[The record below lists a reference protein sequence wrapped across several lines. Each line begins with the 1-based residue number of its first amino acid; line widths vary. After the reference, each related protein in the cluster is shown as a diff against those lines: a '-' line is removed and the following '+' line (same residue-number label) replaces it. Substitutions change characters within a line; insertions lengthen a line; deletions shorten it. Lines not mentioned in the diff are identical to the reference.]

1 MGGMGMKWGKQLAVL
16 LAALVLMG
24 LAACAP
30 KDGPLTEKELAEWE
44 ERLNTPEWSAF
55 LSHLYS
61 DVRYLNLSRVFA
73 AGAGLAQSAPD
84 GTMTVAAE
92 EMEALLQQR
101 TGQTLDDLRDTLSDW
116 TYLEDSD
123 SYRGQ
128 AREPE
133 AAVTVTAG
141 ERREGVVTLQ
151 TERQGEEPAFLTLS
165 REEKI
170 LSYTNDQ
177 YNAVEAMALD
187 LLAQTVRRVESG
199 GGTVEGAYI
208 SYLKCTDQSE
218 DGYYLWDVDYRIR
231 TERGERLSAME
242 AETVNG
248 WFTARTDRGAPR
260 FVVEKTASGEY
271 TLVATLYSGDTSGMT
286 WQEYVDFVME
296 QGIDNADL
304 NNGWP
309 QLNEDMLTALASGGR
324 QWALS
329 REGVI
334 SAYLWQQGDEP
345 AGWETVS
352 VREGSGQWMDQHSVV
367 SVETVSGNRSYTLL
381 LSHRNVPYAAGEQET
396 ELSVWQ
402 VTGSSIQGESLP
414 AAEMPDSDAAAR
426 LTAFEEKL
434 PEGES
439 AYLAQGGGTYADYRW
454 SVCVPTAWS
463 RSGERW
469 YPDGEDLT
477 AYLEV
482 RDHDADYSDAAFY
495 ASFANSFSRV
505 RSNYGWGGETAWA
518 RGESGRG
525 QVTEALLCRSGE
537 EVWEVMWTYP
547 SGGDSSLL
555 SAAAATFRC
564 GDAGVT
570 ELGQAPRGPLLVE
583 DRDDTW
589 MVLGS
594 FRACALGEVLL
605 DDGAAVLK
613 PYQDAYYTYTFSQ
626 PKAEE
631 IEWVGTYPGKEGNV
645 ELFRIKLA
653 VKAEPPGPEVP
664 LDPARP
670 ADDLPVDDSGFWHPE
685 EPVWLA
691 VEHDGETFLAVT
703 AFHASAK
710 PGEDAFRKTMD
721 QALEAAGGTSD
732 GREMYLNPETGKI
745 SASRWQG

>member
-1 MGGMGMKWGKQLAVL
+1 MNWGKRLAALLAVL
-16 LAALVLMG
+16 MVLG
-24 LAACAP
+24 LAACTP
-30 KDGPLTEKELAEWE
+30 KDGELTQNELEQWE
-44 ERLNTPEWSAF
+44 ERLNTPEWSGF

-61 DVRYLNLSRVFA
+61 DVKYLNLSRVFS
-73 AGAGLAQSAPD
+73 AGAGLAQSASD
-84 GTMTVAAE
+84 GTVTIPAE

-101 TGQTLDDLRDTLSDW
+101 TGQSLSDLQDTLSDW

-133 AAVTVTAG
+133 GPVTVTAG
-141 ERREGVVTLQ
+141 ERQDGVVTLQ
-151 TERQGEEPAFLTLS
+151 VERQGEEPAFLTLS
-165 REEKI
+165 KEEQI

-199 GGTVEGAYI
+199 GGTVEGAYV
-208 SYLKCTDQSE
+208 SLLRCSDQSE
-218 DGYYLWDVDYRIR
+218 DGYYLWEVDYRIR
-231 TERGERLSAME
+231 TERGERLTAME
-242 AETVNG
+242 AEMVNG
-248 WFTARTDRGAPR
+248 WFTARTDRGVPR
-260 FVVEKTASGEY
+260 FVVAENQGEY

-296 QGIDNADL
+296 QGIENADL

-309 QLNEDMLTALASGGR
+309 VLSEDMLTALASGGR

-329 REGVI
+329 REGI
-334 SAYLWQQGDEP
+334 IAAYLWQQGDEL
-345 AGWETVS
+345 ASWETVS

-367 SVETVSGNRSYTLL
+367 SAETTTGNRSYTLL
-381 LSHRNVPYAAGEQET
+381 LSHRNLPYEMGDQSV

-414 AAEMPDSDAAAR
+414 AVTVTDNSSAVTR
-426 LTAFEEKL
+426 LTEFEETL

-454 SVCVPTAWS
+454 SVCIPASWS
-463 RSGERW
+463 RSGDRW
-469 YPDGEDLT
+469 YPDGENLT
-477 AYLEV
+477 AYLEI
-482 RDHDADYSDAAFY
+482 RSHDGDYSDAAFY
-495 ASFANSFSRV
+495 ASFANSFRRV

-518 RGESGRG
+518 RGESDRG
-525 QVTEALLCRSGE
+525 QVTEALLCRTE
-537 EVWEVMWTYP
+537 EEIWEVMWTYP
-547 SGGDSSLL
+547 SGEDATLL
-555 SAAAATFRC
+555 AAAAATFRC
-564 GDAGVT
+564 GETDVT

-583 DRDDTW
+583 DREDTW

-605 DDGAAVLK
+605 RDSGALLK
-613 PYQDAYYTYTFSQ
+613 PYRDLYYTYTFSQ
-626 PKAEE
+626 PTAEK
-631 IEWVGTYPGKEGNV
+631 ITWVGTYPGEKGNM
-645 ELFRIKLA
+645 ELFQIQLA

-670 ADDLPVDDSGFWHPE
+670 ADELPLDSNGFWHPE

-691 VEHDGETFLAVT
+691 VEHDGEDFLTVT
-703 AFHASAK
+703 AFHASAN
-710 PGEDAFRKTMD
+710 PGTDAFRETME
-721 QALEAAGGTSD
+721 QALQSAPASGS
-732 GREMYLNPETGKI
+732 GRDMYLNPETGKI
-745 SASRWQG
+745 STSRWRG